1 MWTPAD
7 ADLVVHNHPS
17 GDPTPSPEDIEVT
30 RQIVTAGSQL
40 DIELLDHLVIGK
52 QRFISMRER
61 GLGFQL

>member
-1 MWTPAD
+1 
-7 ADLVVHNHPS
+7 
-17 GDPTPSPEDIEVT
+17 VT

-61 GLGFQL
+61 GVTSSVSREKNANPA

>member
-1 MWTPAD
+1 MILA
-7 ADLVVHNHPS
+7 